1 MARATHGSLVDAI
14 GIRIVDGDLPPGT
27 VLTLAALEA
36 EYAVSRTVVR
46 EAVRS
51 LEALGL
57 LSQRRRVG
65 LTVREPEH
73 WSALDT
79 RLIGWQLAGRRR
91 DQLIVNTTELRA
103 AVEPVAARLSARR
116 ATDIQRGE
124 ILRLADELAR
134 LGAAGLGNSP
144 EYLAADIAFHDL
156 ILISSGNLMLAA
168 ARAPIAAAI
177 EGRAMHGL
185 TPGVPNPDALDN
197 HVATAEA
204 IGRADA
210 DAAEEHTR
218 LYVAAVLTEVR
229 RTI

>member
-36 EYAVSRTVVR
+36 EYAVSRTGVR

-51 LEALGL
+51 LEAMGL

>member
-51 LEALGL
+51 LEAMGL

-144 EYLAADIAFHDL
+144 EYLAADIAFPDL

-185 TPGVPNPDALDN
+185 TPGVPHPDALDN

>member
-177 EGRAMHGL
+177 GGRAMHGL

>member
-1 MARATHGSLVDAI
+1 
-14 GIRIVDGDLPPGT
+14 
-27 VLTLAALEA
+27 
-36 EYAVSRTVVR
+36 
-46 EAVRS
+46 
-51 LEALGL
+51 
-57 LSQRRRVG
+57 
-65 LTVREPEH
+65 
-73 WSALDT
+73 
-79 RLIGWQLAGRRR
+79 
-91 DQLIVNTTELRA
+91 
-103 AVEPVAARLSARR
+103 
-116 ATDIQRGE
+116 
-124 ILRLADELAR
+124 
-134 LGAAGLGNSP
+134 
-144 EYLAADIAFHDL
+144 
-156 ILISSGNLMLAA
+156 MLAA

>member
-14 GIRIVDGDLPPGT
+14 GIRIVDGNLPPGT

-51 LEALGL
+51 LEAMGL

-116 ATDIQRGE
+116 ATDVQRGE

-177 EGRAMHGL
+177 EGRALHGL

>member
-27 VLTLAALEA
+27 VLTLVALEA

>member
-1 MARATHGSLVDAI
+1 MARASHGSVVDAI
-14 GIRIVDGDLPPGT
+14 GMRIVDGDLATGR
-27 VLTLAALEA
+27 VLTLADLES

-46 EAVRS
+46 EAVRV
-51 LEALGL
+51 LEAMGMLA
-57 LSQRRRVG
+57 QRRRVG
-65 LTVREPEH
+65 ITVRPPAD

-79 RLIGWQLAGRRR
+79 RLIGWQLAGRGR

-103 AVEPVAARLSARR
+103 AIEPVAARLSARR
-116 ATDIQRGE
+116 ATDLQRGE

-156 ILISSGNLMLAA
+156 ILLSSGNLMLAA

-185 TPGVPNPDALDN
+185 TPGIPNPDALDN
-197 HVATAEA
+197 HIETAAA

-218 LYVAAVLTEVR
+218 RYVAAVLTEVR

>member
-51 LEALGL
+51 LEAMGL

-144 EYLAADIAFHDL
+144 EYLAADIAFHNL

>member
-1 MARATHGSLVDAI
+1 MAGASHDTVLDAI
-14 GIRIVDGDLPPGT
+14 GIRIVDGALPAGR
-27 VLTLAALEA
+27 VLTLAALET
-36 EYAVSRTVVR
+36 EYGVSRTVVR
-46 EAVRS
+46 EAVRV
-51 LEALGL
+51 LEAMGMLA
-57 LSQRRRVG
+57 QRRRVG
-65 LTVREPEH
+65 ITVRPADE

-103 AVEPVAARLSARR
+103 AIEPVAARLSARR
-116 ATDIQRGE
+116 ATDVQRGE

-156 ILISSGNLMLAA
+156 ILLSSGNLMLAA

-177 EGRAMHGL
+177 EGRSWHGL

-197 HVATAEA
+197 HIAAAAA

-210 DAAEEHTR
+210 DAAEEYAR
-218 LYVAAVLTEVR
+218 RYVAAVLSEVR
-229 RTI
+229 LTL

>member
-14 GIRIVDGDLPPGT
+14 GIRIVDGDLQPGT

-51 LEALGL
+51 LEAMGL

>member
-51 LEALGL
+51 LEAMGL

-210 DAAEEHTR
+210 AAAEEHTR

>member
-51 LEALGL
+51 LEAMGL

-210 DAAEEHTR
+210 EAAEEHTR